1 MSELK
6 TNKISTNDQNNVALD
21 NALGLKSY
29 TTAGRDALTS
39 VAGDMIYN
47 TTLGNPQVYT
57 GSTWNDLKAGV
68 EGVSIEYLVIA
79 GGGGSA
85 GGTSEASPGGGGGA
99 GGYRTNRT
107 GQTSGGGASAEETFI
122 VPKSSNLTVTVGAGG
137 AGGTAPNGSASDAR
151 NGQTGNNSVFS
162 RVISLGGGGGY
173 EFYSVLAYDRNPTG
187 PSLSND
193 AGLVGSGAGAAWGG
207 TAYGR
212 TVGDGIGLGR
222 TGQGTN
228 GGQSTFGSGNDR
240 ASGGGGGAGTSGGAS
255 SSNNGGDGGNGLS
268 SDITGS
274 AVTRAGGGA
283 GGSVNGGTGGTGGG
297 GDGEGST
304 STLGGTGAVNTGS
317 GAGASRGSSGSAIG
331 GSAGGSGVVIL
342 RWATADATIGATRT
356 GLTDGGVQTDGTDS
370 YIVFTAGTGTI
381 SFS

>member
-6 TNKISTNDQNNVALD
+6 TNKISTNDGNNVAID

-29 TTAGRDALTS
+29 DTTARDALTS

-47 TTLGNPQVYT
+47 TTLGNPQVYD
-57 GSTWNDLKAGV
+57 GSAWDDLKAGLAA
-68 EGVSIEYLVIA
+68 VSMEYLVIA

-85 GGTSEASPGGGGGA
+85 GGVHEASPGGGGGA
-99 GGYRTNRT
+99 GGYRTNKT

-137 AGGTAPNGSASDAR
+137 TAGTAPNGSAIDAY
-151 NGQTGNNSVFS
+151 NGQTGNQSVFS
-162 RVISLGGGGGY
+162 RIISLGGGGGF
-173 EFYSVLAYDRNPTG
+173 EFYSPNAYDRNPSG

-193 AGLVGSGAGAAWGG
+193 AGLVGSGGGAGWGG
-207 TAYGR
+207 TSYSR
-212 TVGDGIGLGR
+212 SVGDGIGLGR

-228 GGQSTFGSGNDR
+228 GGQSAMGSGNDR
-240 ASGGGGGAGTSGGAS
+240 ASGGGGGAGTSPSTAT
-255 SSNNGGDGGNGLS
+255 SNNGGDGGNGLS

-274 AVTRAGGGA
+274 TVTRAGGGA
-283 GGSVNGGTGGTGGG
+283 GGSVNGGTGGSGGG

-304 STLGGTGAVNTGS
+304 ATLGQAGTVNTGS
-317 GAGASRGSSGSAIG
+317 GAGASRGSSSSAIG
-331 GSAGGSGVVIL
+331 GSAGGSGIVIL

-356 GLTDGGVQTDGTDS
+356 GLVDGNVQTDGSDS
-370 YIVFTAGTGTI
+370 YIVFTGGTGTI
-381 SFS
+381 TFS